1 MNKQRLAIAI
11 AATTALYA
19 GISLNAQD
27 LDNIEE
33 VVVVGSKASLISAV
47 DKQREADNIM
57 SVVDSDA
64 LGGFADT
71 TAAEAVR
78 RLSGISVEND
88 QGEGRYVTIRG
99 LSSDLNSIAVNGA
112 SMVAPENGRS
122 VMLDGLPTELLES
135 ITVAKSL
142 TPEMDSDSIGGRIDF
157 NTKKPSSI
165 DGRFFKA
172 KIQNNFS
179 QYADEN
185 FNPKMSITYGEKLSD
200 TFANILAVTYSSK
213 DIVAYNNETGFGWED
228 GLMNDDYEMRFY
240 ELTRERYGLSY
251 DADLM
256 VSGGRVFLSAL
267 WNQYDDAELRW
278 KDEYGKIKLID
289 GTETA
294 TSMQTERI
302 RHDAETRVRYETRTL
317 SAFTLGFEGTMGD
330 WIIDPKIS
338 YSFAEEDDSDNADVT
353 FRNDMKDTV
362 GTIEWSNPQRPTI
375 TPSDT
380 SIYSPAE
387 LGFKELEITEN
398 VSKDSEFA
406 FSVNAERETDL
417 GTLKV
422 GFKSKNREK
431 DVDDYIIVYEADM
444 TMADFDPQTLD
455 WQFAGQT
462 FSQQANPDMIYA
474 LRNQLDSLSV
484 DFSNDYARDF
494 VTEEKVNALYIQNT
508 YTWDKGVIVAGV
520 RYEDASTDSQA
531 FDQDGNQVFAGSNH
545 SFFAPSINVK
555 YFLDDRLQLRGAIWK
570 GLSRPGFKK
579 TAPKLDYDNDEGD
592 ISGSAGNPDL
602 KPYEAINYD
611 LSLEFYGDDMTF
623 ASVGLFRKN
632 IENAIYPKI
641 YKTATFLG
649 VTFNDDVETWENAQD
664 STINGLELNL
674 QYGWENGMYFAGNVT
689 LTDGESTFEPTDDV
703 SFTTPFRKLADEA
716 FNISLGYDKGPWDV
730 RLAANYRSDYLDWL
744 SDEGDDIDDVSEN
757 NSRFV
762 DNYLQVDFTAKY
774 KTSDNL
780 EFKFEAVNLG
790 NEEEYYYWGNENQ
803 LSQYDVYGRNYSLG
817 MTYNF

>member
-157 NTKKPSSI
+157 NTKKPSSLE
-165 DGRFFKA
+165 GRLFKA

-251 DADLM
+251 DADLL
-256 VSGGRVFLSAL
+256 VSDGRVFLSAF

-398 VSKDSEFA
+398 VSKDSELA

-431 DVDDYIIVYEADM
+431 DVDDYIIVYEADT

-611 LSLEFYGDDMTF
+611 LSLEFYGDDMTC
-623 ASVGLFRKN
+623 ASFGLFRKN
-632 IENAIYPKI
+632 IENVIYPKI

>member
-1 MNKQRLAIAI
+1 MKNHPIIFKTLACAI
-11 AATTALYA
+11 VLCTF
-19 GISLNAQD
+19 SLHAQD
-27 LDNIEE
+27 VDNIEE
-33 VVVVGSKASLISAV
+33 VVVIGSKASLISAV
-47 DKQREADNIM
+47 DKQREADNII

-88 QGEGRYVTIRG
+88 QGEGRYITIRG

-165 DGRFFKA
+165 NGKLFKA

-251 DADLM
+251 DADLL
-256 VSGGRVFLSAL
+256 VSEGRVFLSAF

-317 SAFTLGFEGTMGD
+317 SAFTFGFEGMMGD

-338 YSFAEEDDSDNADVT
+338 YSFAKEDDSDNADVT

-380 SIYSPAE
+380 SIYSPSE

-520 RYEDASTDSQA
+520 RYEDTSTESQA
-531 FDQDGNQVFAGSNH
+531 FDQDGNQVFAGSDH
-545 SFFAPSINVK
+545 SFFAPSINIK
-555 YFLDDRLQLRGAIWK
+555 YFLDDRLQLRGSIWK

-602 KPYEAINYD
+602 KPYEAVNYD

-674 QYGWENGMYFAGNVT
+674 QYGWENGIYFAGNIT
-689 LTDGESTFEPTDDV
+689 LTDGKSTFEPTDDV

-716 FNISLGYDKGPWDV
+716 FNISLGYDEGPWDV

-790 NEEEYYYWGNENQ
+790 NREEYYYWGNENQ

-817 MTYNF
+817 MTHNF